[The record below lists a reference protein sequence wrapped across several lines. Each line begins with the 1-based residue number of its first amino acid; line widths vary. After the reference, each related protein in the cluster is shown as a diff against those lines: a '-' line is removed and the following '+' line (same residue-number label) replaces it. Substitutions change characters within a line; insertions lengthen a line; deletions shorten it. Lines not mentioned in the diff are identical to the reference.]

1 MGRLS
6 TGREK
11 EDTTTSQ
18 KRNFQ
23 IAYFPNCLHV
33 SPLLSLKKVR
43 EGLRAVE

>member
-33 SPLLSLKKVR
+33 SLLLSLKKVR